1 MIYQNRILDYIS
13 DRRYEPQ
20 TLRELAEELGVL
32 GEEQEAFFEA
42 AEQLLS
48 DGHVIL
54 GSSETV
60 TLPPPGKEM
69 IGTYRRHERGF
80 GFIVPDELTAHGD
93 LFVPP
98 GNGSDAL
105 TGDKVRA
112 RVISQKRRAT
122 MGKSPYVGRIIE
134 ILERSDK
141 AYVGTLEKRGHVY
154 VVNVD
159 GRTLHEPV
167 IIRDPHAKNAKVGA
181 KVAIELVSYPDDFG
195 NLPEGVI
202 TEVLGAAGEPD
213 VETMAIMRAF
223 GLEET
228 FSKEVLEEARK
239 ASKSIGEE
247 IPEDRLDLTDTF
259 ICTIDP
265 PDAKD
270 YDDAISI
277 TLFEPGAEAD
287 GAIYELGVHI
297 ADVAHFVKPGGPLDE
312 EAFRRGNSTYLPRK
326 VIPMLP
332 EILSNG
338 VCSLQEG
345 VNRYAKSC
353 FLRYDATGHVIG
365 ERFARTVIRSAK
377 RLTYLEAQAL
387 IEDDIREAM
396 KHTKSTPKYSRELI
410 AAVKLMDELA
420 RVIRQ
425 RRMKQGMIVLGLPDV
440 ELVFDDSG
448 RVVDAQ
454 PEDDAFTHTVI
465 EMFMV
470 EANEAAARLFND
482 LSVPM
487 VRRTHPDPDTY
498 DLGELR
504 SFARVAGYNI
514 PQRPDRH
521 SLQMLLESVKGKP
534 AQHAVHMAVLKTLNK
549 AEYSPANIGHFALA
563 SKHYTHFTSPIRRYP
578 DFVVHRG
585 IDAVIDA
592 AEGKKVTSKN
602 RKKIA
607 KAVTRD
613 ARVPNEDKMVEMS
626 RNCSHTERN
635 SEKAERELRSYLVLE
650 LLADHL
656 GEDYAGTVTGV
667 TSSGI
672 YVQIDKFV
680 IDGFV
685 HVNELPPEGER
696 WKLNANTGAL
706 VAQRSGKS
714 ITIGDQ
720 FVIRIA
726 KVDLSRRQMDLV
738 IVDGMKGGGNSKS
751 KQKAHAKKTKRSG
764 LMKKKGSKKKAAK
777 ASKAKHAHKQKNKLR
792 AAKKKSR
799 RR

>member
-1 MIYQNRILDYIS
+1 MYQNRILDYIS

-20 TLRELAEELGVL
+20 TLRELAEELNIE
-32 GEEQEAFFEA
+32 GEEKTAFYEA

-48 DGHVIL
+48 EGQVIL
-54 GSSETV
+54 GSSDAV

-69 IGTYRRHERGF
+69 IGVYRRHERGF
-80 GFIVPDELTAHGD
+80 GFIVPDSLTAHGD
-93 LFVPP
+93 LFIPP
-98 GNGSDAL
+98 GNGIDAL
-105 TGDKVRA
+105 TGDRVRA
-112 RVISQKRRAT
+112 KVISQKRRAT
-122 MGKSPYVGRIIE
+122 MGKSPYIGRIIE
-134 ILERSDK
+134 VLERS
-141 AYVGTLEKRGHVY
+141 ARGYVGTLTKRGNMY

-159 GRTLHEPV
+159 GRSLHEPV
-167 IIRDPHAKNAKVGA
+167 IIRDPHAKNAKVGS
-181 KVAIELVSYPDDFG
+181 KVAIDLVSYPDDFG

-202 TEVLGAAGEPD
+202 TEVLGEAGEPN

-223 GLEET
+223 GLEEK
-228 FSKEVLEEARK
+228 FPNDVLEEARL
-239 ASKSIGEE
+239 ASKKIDNT
-247 IPEDRLDLTDTF
+247 IPEDREDLTKTF

-277 TLFEPGAEAD
+277 TRFDEVQKD
-287 GAIYELGVHI
+287 GACYELGVHI
-297 ADVAHFVKPGGPLDE
+297 ADVAHFVKSGGALDK
-312 EAFRRGNSTYLPRK
+312 EAIRRGNSTYLPRK

-332 EILSNG
+332 EVLSNG

-353 FLRYDATGHVIG
+353 FLRYDETGQVVS
-365 ERFARTVIRSAK
+365 ERFARTVICSAK

-387 IEDDIREAM
+387 IGDDVREAM

-410 AAVKLMDELA
+410 TALKLMDELA
-420 RVIRQ
+420 KVIRG

-454 PEDDAFTHTVI
+454 PEDDAFTHTII

-470 EANEAAARLFND
+470 EANEAAARLFDILNI
-482 LSVPM
+482 PM
-487 VRRTHPDPDTY
+487 IRRTHPDPDTY
-498 DLGELR
+498 DLGELH
-504 SFARVAGYNI
+504 SFARVSGYNI

-521 SLQMLLESVKGKP
+521 SLQALLESVRGKP
-534 AQHAVHMAVLKTLNK
+534 AQQAVHMAVLKTLNK
-549 AEYSPANIGHFALA
+549 AEYSPSMIGHFALA
-563 SKHYTHFTSPIRRYP
+563 SEHYTHFTSPIRRYP

-592 AEGKKVTSKN
+592 ADGKAINSRNK
-602 RKKIA
+602 KKIA
-607 KAVTRD
+607 KKVVED
-613 ARVPNEDKMVEMS
+613 ARVPDEEQMHEIS
-626 RNCSHTERN
+626 RGCSHTERN
-635 SEKAERELRSYLVLE
+635 SETAERELRSYLILE
-650 LLADHL
+650 LLAEHL
-656 GEDYAGTVTGV
+656 GEDFSGTVTGV

-672 YVQIDKFV
+672 YVQVDKFV

-685 HVNELPPEGER
+685 HVNELPPAGER

-726 KVDLSRRQMDLV
+726 NVDLSRRQMDLV
-738 IVDGMKGGGNSKS
+738 IVDQQSGRKSSKTQ
-751 KQKAHAKKTKRSG
+751 QKAFDKKTKRSD
-764 LMKKKGSKKKAAK
+764 KSHKQGSKKKSARGVKPKNAAK
-777 ASKAKHAHKQKNKLR
+777 QKSKLK
-792 AAKKKSR
+792 AARKRSAR